1 MNLKEA
7 FRYQNFLDRM
17 FGAAALSIQKRDHCL
32 TQTRKHLCSKV
43 NPEANDFEEEVKV
56 EEEFFA
62 NDDVIKA
69 MLFMIGEKE
78 KLTIAINNAKKSIGL
93 DIDVALAVNKYR
105 QQFNSAVAFMMRFK
119 P

>member
-1 MNLKEA
+1 MIFDYKSV
-7 FRYQNFLDRM
+7 QNWHRNHSRHHSVKAKTHSDFVQMVVDWECARSVSYTHL
-17 FGAAALSIQKRDHCL
+17 IQKRDHCL

-69 MLFMIGEKE
+69 MLFMTGEKE
-78 KLTIAINNAKKSIGL
+78 KLTIACLLYTSRC
-93 DIDVALAVNKYR
+93 V
-105 QQFNSAVAFMMRFK
+105 
-119 P
+119 